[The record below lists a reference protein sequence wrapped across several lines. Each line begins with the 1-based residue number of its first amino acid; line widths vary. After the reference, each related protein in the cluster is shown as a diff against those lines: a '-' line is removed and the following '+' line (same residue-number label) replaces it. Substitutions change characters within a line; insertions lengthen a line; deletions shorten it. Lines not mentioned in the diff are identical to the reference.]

1 MINSGTFY
9 TTDTTVAARTIVESP
24 AEIRNN
30 ITVEITSSGELIIRS
45 VTVATVNSDIE
56 IYSP

>member
-24 AEIRNN
+24 AEIREGV
-30 ITVEITSSGELIIRS
+30 TVEITTAGELIVRS
-45 VTVATVNSDIE
+45 VTVADVNSDIE

>member
-9 TTDTTVAARTIVESP
+9 TTDTTVANRTIVESP
-24 AEIRNN
+24 AEIREGV
-30 ITVEITSSGELIIRS
+30 TVEITTSGELIIRS

>member
-1 MINSGTFY
+1 MINSGTFF
-9 TTDTTVAARTIVESP
+9 TTNTTVATKTIVESP
-24 AEIRNN
+24 VEIREN
-30 ITVEITSSGELIIRS
+30 ITVEITTSGELIIRS

>member
-1 MINSGTFY
+1 MINSGTFF
-9 TTDTTVAARTIVESP
+9 TTDTTISARTIVESP
-24 AEIRNN
+24 VEIRNN
-30 ITVEITSSGELIIRS
+30 ITVEITGSGELIIRS

>member
-24 AEIRNN
+24 VEIREGV
-30 ITVEITSSGELIIRS
+30 TVEITTSGELIIRL

>member
-9 TTDTTVAARTIVESP
+9 TTDNTVAARTIVESP
-24 AEIRNN
+24 AEIREN
-30 ITVEITSSGELIIRS
+30 ITVEITAAGELIIRS

>member
-9 TTDTTVAARTIVESP
+9 NTDTTISARQIVESP
-24 AEIRNN
+24 
-30 ITVEITSSGELIIRS
+30 VEVRDNVTLEVSTSGELIVRS

>member
-24 AEIRNN
+24 GEIREGV
-30 ITVEITSSGELIIRS
+30 TVEITTSGELIIRS

>member
-1 MINSGTFY
+1 MINSGIFF
-9 TTDTTVAARTIVESP
+9 TTDTTIAARTIVESP
-24 AEIRNN
+24 VEVRNN
-30 ITVEITSSGELIIRS
+30 ITVEITGSGELIIRS

>member
-24 AEIRNN
+24 AEIREGV
-30 ITVEITSSGELIIRS
+30 TVEITTFGELIIRS

>member
-9 TTDTTVAARTIVESP
+9 TTDTTVSARTIVESP
-24 AEIRNN
+24 AEIREN
-30 ITVEITSSGELIIRS
+30 ITVEITTSGELIIRS

>member
-1 MINSGTFY
+1 MINSGAFY

-24 AEIRNN
+24 AEIREGV
-30 ITVEITSSGELIIRS
+30 TVEITTSGELIVRS

>member
-9 TTDTTVAARTIVESP
+9 TSDTTVTTRTIVESP
-24 AEIRNN
+24 AEIREGV
-30 ITVEITSSGELIIRS
+30 TVEITTSGELIIRS
-45 VTVATVNSDIE
+45 VSVATVNSDIE